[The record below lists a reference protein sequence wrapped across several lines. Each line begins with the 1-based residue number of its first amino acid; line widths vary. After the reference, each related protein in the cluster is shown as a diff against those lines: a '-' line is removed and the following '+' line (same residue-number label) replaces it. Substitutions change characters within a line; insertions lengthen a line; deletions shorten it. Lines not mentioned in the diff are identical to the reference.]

1 MVLPMRPPKAW
12 SLFPPGVARSVFK
25 VMTKAVK
32 KSGLNIRQWVRDRI
46 LFLAVAIFVIGAGA
60 YISAEHV
67 FDAEGIWFHPV
78 REFALLI
85 SLIGMISL
93 GYEIFLRELTF
104 NEYKEAL
111 EEIVNPDAVRLGIQG
126 IYKNRSELA
135 QATSFEALFENVKEE
150 IFIGGSS
157 LLSISTASRELIKEK
172 ALSGIK
178 IRLLLMDPNSPVVEL
193 ITRQGGGKH
202 TFLNEIKT
210 SLLLLQKLHDEIQQ
224 VSPPGNK
231 GQLIVHSYDSI
242 PSHSFISIDPERSSG
257 VIVADIGPYLG
268 RSTPRPSMLVIKKKK
283 GMFDYW
289 KEMNEV
295 MWEASHPVDM
305 EAADP
310 TSAKTKTLVLASGTE
325 TEYYDTELE
334 TWEKASICQMGNGW
348 HGIKGSQW
356 VWVRETVSVEE
367 AKTGSQHKFRIKFD
381 LPIKNPNAIHRAEIL
396 LRSDDTCH
404 ISVNAV
410 GLRQEYGGAEYPDPF
425 LIDIDQYVQD
435 GENTISFELI
445 SYARPDAKDT
455 GENPT
460 GLIYR
465 LHIEY
470 S

>member
-1 MVLPMRPPKAW
+1 M
-12 SLFPPGVARSVFK
+12 
-25 VMTKAVK
+25 
-32 KSGLNIRQWVRDRI
+32 NIREWVRDRI
-46 LFLAVAIFVIGAGA
+46 VFLAVIIFVIGAGA
-60 YISAEHV
+60 YIGSEKIFDEHS
-67 FDAEGIWFHPV
+67 IWLHPV

-85 SLIGMISL
+85 SLIGVISL

-111 EEIVNPDAVRLGIQG
+111 EEIVNPDAIRLGIKG

-135 QATSFEALFENVKEE
+135 QATSFEELFKKVKEE

-172 ALSGIK
+172 VLSGMK

-224 VSPPGNK
+224 EIPSGNK
-231 GQLIVHSYDSI
+231 GSLIVHSYSSI
-242 PSHSFISIDPERSSG
+242 PSHSFVSIDPERSSG

-268 RSTPRPSMLVIKKKK
+268 RNTPRPSMVVVNKKN

-289 KEMNEV
+289 KEMNEI
-295 MWEASHPVDM
+295 MWENSTAVDM
-305 EAADP
+305 DAADP
-310 TSAKTKTLVLASGTE
+310 VAAKTKTLVLASGSE
-325 TEYYDTELE
+325 TEYYETSTE
-334 TWEKASICQMGNGW
+334 TWNKASICQMGSGW
-348 HGIKGSQW
+348 RAIKGSQW
-356 VWVRETVSVEE
+356 VWIRETVTLEE

-381 LPIKNPNAIHRAEIL
+381 LPINNLSAIHQADIL

-404 ISVNAV
+404 ISVNNV
-410 GLRQEYGGAEYPDPF
+410 SLKQEYGGAEYPDPF
-425 LIDIDQYVQD
+425 LIDIDQFVQP
-435 GENTISFELI
+435 GENTITFELI
-445 SYARPDAKDT
+445 SYAQPEAKDP
-455 GENPT
+455 GDNPS

>member
-1 MVLPMRPPKAW
+1 
-12 SLFPPGVARSVFK
+12 
-25 VMTKAVK
+25 MTKAVK
-32 KSGLNIRQWVRDRI
+32 KSGMNVRQWVRDRI
-46 LFLAVAIFVIGAGA
+46 LFLAMGIFVVGAGT
-60 YISAEHV
+60 YIGSEQL
-67 FDAEGIWFHPV
+67 FDADSIWLHPV

-85 SLIGMISL
+85 SLIGVISL
-93 GYEIFLRELTF
+93 GYEVFLRELTF

-111 EEIVNPDAVRLGIQG
+111 EEIVNPDAVRLGIHG

-135 QATSFEALFENVKEE
+135 QATSFETLFKNVKEE

-172 ALSGIK
+172 VLNGVK

-193 ITRQGGGKH
+193 ITKQGGGKH

-224 VSPPGNK
+224 DSPPENK
-231 GQLIVHSYDSI
+231 GELIVHSYDSI

-268 RSTPRPSMLVIKKKK
+268 RSTPRPSMLVINKKK

-295 MWEASHPVDM
+295 MWEASKPVDM

-310 TSAKTKTLVLASGTE
+310 IAAKTKALVLASGSE
-325 TEYYDTELE
+325 TEYYE
-334 TWEKASICQMGNGW
+334 TDSESWNKASICQMGNGW
-348 HGIKGSQW
+348 RGIKGSQW

-367 AKTGSQHKFRIKFD
+367 AKTGSQHKFRFKFD
-381 LPIKNPNAIHRAEIL
+381 LPISGPNAIRRADIL

-404 ISVNAV
+404 ISVNSV
-410 GLRQEYGGAEYPDPF
+410 SLKQEYGGAEYPDPF
-425 LIDIDQYVQD
+425 LIDIDQFVQA

-445 SYARPDAKDT
+445 HYARPDAKEPGD
-455 GENPT
+455 NPS

>member
-1 MVLPMRPPKAW
+1 V
-12 SLFPPGVARSVFK
+12 
-25 VMTKAVK
+25 
-32 KSGLNIRQWVRDRI
+32 NIREWVRDRI
-46 LFLAVAIFVIGAGA
+46 VFLAVIIFVIGAGA
-60 YISAEHV
+60 YIGSEKI
-67 FDAEGIWFHPV
+67 FDQHSIWLHPV

-85 SLIGMISL
+85 SLIGVISL

-111 EEIVNPDAVRLGIQG
+111 EEIVNPDAIRLGIKG

-135 QATSFEALFENVKEE
+135 QATSFEELFKKVKEE

-172 ALSGIK
+172 VLSGMK

-224 VSPPGNK
+224 EIPSGNK
-231 GQLIVHSYDSI
+231 GSLIVHSYSSI
-242 PSHSFISIDPERSSG
+242 PSHSFVSIDPERSSG

-268 RSTPRPSMLVIKKKK
+268 RNTPRPSMVVVNKKN

-289 KEMNEV
+289 KEMNEI
-295 MWEASHPVDM
+295 MWENSTAVDM
-305 EAADP
+305 DAADP
-310 TSAKTKTLVLASGTE
+310 VAAKTKTLVLASGSE
-325 TEYYDTELE
+325 TEYYETSTE
-334 TWEKASICQMGNGW
+334 TWNKASICQMGSGW
-348 HGIKGSQW
+348 RAIKGSQW
-356 VWVRETVSVEE
+356 VWIRETVTLEE

-381 LPIKNPNAIHRAEIL
+381 LPINNLSAIHQADIL

-404 ISVNAV
+404 ISVNNV
-410 GLRQEYGGAEYPDPF
+410 SLKQEYGGAEYPDPF
-425 LIDIDQYVQD
+425 LIDIDQFVQP
-435 GENTISFELI
+435 GENTITFELI
-445 SYARPDAKDT
+445 SYAQPEAKDP
-455 GENPT
+455 GDNPS

>member
-1 MVLPMRPPKAW
+1 
-12 SLFPPGVARSVFK
+12 
-25 VMTKAVK
+25 MTKTVK
-32 KSGLNIRQWVRDRI
+32 KSGVNIRQWVRDRI

-60 YISAEHV
+60 YIGAEHV
-67 FDAEGIWFHPV
+67 FDSHGIWFHPV

-85 SLIGMISL
+85 SLIGVISL

-111 EEIVNPDAVRLGIQG
+111 EEIVNPDAVRLGIHG

-135 QATSFEALFENVKEE
+135 QATSFEDLFKNVKEE
-150 IFIGGSS
+150 VFIGGSS
-157 LLSISTASRELIKEK
+157 LLSISTASRELIKDK
-172 ALSGIK
+172 VLSGIK
-178 IRLLLMDPNSPVVEL
+178 IRLLLIDPNSPVVEL
-193 ITRQGGGKH
+193 ITKQGGGKH

-210 SLLLLQKLHDEIQQ
+210 SLLLLQKLHDEIEQENL
-224 VSPPGNK
+224 PENK
-231 GQLIVHSYDSI
+231 GELIVHSYDSI

-289 KEMNEV
+289 KEMNEL
-295 MWEASHPVDM
+295 MWEASKPVDM

-310 TSAKTKTLVLASGTE
+310 TSSKSKTLVLASGTE

-334 TWEKASICQMGNGW
+334 AWKKASICQMGSGW

-381 LPIKNPNAIHRAEIL
+381 LPINNANAIHRAEIL
-396 LRSDDTCH
+396 LRSDDNCH
-404 ISVNAV
+404 ITVNSAS
-410 GLRQEYGGAEYPDPF
+410 LRQEYGGAEYPDPF
-425 LIDIDQYVQD
+425 LVDIEQFIHD

-445 SYARPDAKDT
+445 SYAQPDAKDP